1 MKLSRISSTV
11 SAGSMAD
18 IAFLLLSFF
27 FVTTTI
33 ASDKGIT
40 VLLPPIDNTPPIPLS
55 EDRVLTL
62 LVNGNDDVLFE
73 GEYLQ
78 LDEIAKQVI
87 SFLEDRF
94 MRDIQPVV
102 SLQVDRK
109 SSYEVYIASY
119 DAIKSAY
126 ALLRQTASQSSY
138 QKDYKLLTS
147 AKQRLINKLVPMI
160 ISEADP
166 VAYFE

>member
-1 MKLSRISSTV
+1 
-11 SAGSMAD
+11 MAD
-18 IAFLLLSFF
+18 IAFLLLIFF
-27 FVTTTI
+27 HVTTTI

-40 VLLPPIDNTPPIPLS
+40 VLLPPIDNTPPTPLP

-62 LVNGNDDVLFE
+62 LVNGNDDVLLE

-78 LDEIAKQVI
+78 LDQISKQVI
-87 SFLEDRF
+87 DFLEDRF
-94 MRDIQPVV
+94 TRNIQPVV
-102 SLQVDRK
+102 SLQVDRN
-109 SSYEVYIASY
+109 SSYEVYIATY

-126 ALLRQTASQSSY
+126 ATLRQTAAQSSY
-138 QKDYKLLTS
+138 QKDYKLLTTE
-147 AKQRLINKLVPMI
+147 KQKHINKLVPMI